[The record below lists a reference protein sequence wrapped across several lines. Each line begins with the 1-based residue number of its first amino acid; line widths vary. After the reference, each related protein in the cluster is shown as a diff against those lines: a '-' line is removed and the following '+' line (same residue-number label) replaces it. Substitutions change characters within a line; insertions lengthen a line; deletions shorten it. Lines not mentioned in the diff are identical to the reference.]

1 MVEVRKELQYTETH
15 EWVKREGKGVRIGV
29 TDYAQQNLT
38 DVVYVDLPQAG
49 KSIKKGE
56 VLASIE
62 SVKSVSDVYAPV
74 SGKIVEVN
82 SKLNDEPELINKSPY
97 DDGWLVVIEPTEEP
111 EGLMDAEAYKKIVE
125 H

>member
-62 SVKSVSDVYAPV
+62 SVKSVSDVYAPI

-97 DDGWLVVIEPTEEP
+97 DDGWLAVIEPAEEP
-111 EGLMDAEAYKKIVE
+111 EGLMDAEAYKKITE

>member
-15 EWVKREGKGVRIGV
+15 EWVKREGKNVRIGV

-38 DVVYVDLPQAG
+38 DVVYADLPQAG
-49 KSIKKGE
+49 KSIRKGE

-62 SVKSVSDVYAPV
+62 SVKSVSDVYAPI
-74 SGKIVEVN
+74 SGKIAEVN

-97 DDGWLVVIEPTEEP
+97 DEGWLVVIEPTEEP
-111 EGLMDAEAYKKIVE
+111 EGLMDAESYKKIIE